1 MAVELPVL
9 LSALVL
15 GFAGS
20 VHCLGMCGGI
30 AGALAQAAPAQGP
43 VASGVRTGVRTLLYS
58 LGRISSYAMAGA
70 LAGAFGSVFT
80 GTPSALGLIR
90 FAVGLAIVVIG
101 LQIASAGRPFAP
113 LERAGLALW
122 RLASPLARRIGRP
135 ERAWQVFALGLV
147 WGWLPCGLVYSGLVI
162 AAASGRPATGAIAM
176 ASFGL
181 GTLPAVWAVTG
192 LGAALARLGGGA
204 SVRRSAGLALV
215 AFGIWS
221 IVGAWAL
228 GGLHAGHH
236 TAPATRAAEPTS
248 SAPPSPSAPVHL
260 H

>member
-30 AGALAQAAPAQGP
+30 AGALNQAAPAQGP
-43 VASGVRTGVRTLLYS
+43 VASGVRTLLYS

-80 GTPSALGLIR
+80 GAPSALGLIR
-90 FAVGLAIVVIG
+90 FAVGLAIVMIG
-101 LQIASAGRPFAP
+101 LQIAFAGRAFAP
-113 LERAGLALW
+113 LERAGLVLW

-192 LGAALARLGGGA
+192 FGAALARLGGGA

-236 TAPATRAAEPTS
+236 AAPPTRAAEPS
-248 SAPPSPSAPVHL
+248 SPASASPSAPVHL